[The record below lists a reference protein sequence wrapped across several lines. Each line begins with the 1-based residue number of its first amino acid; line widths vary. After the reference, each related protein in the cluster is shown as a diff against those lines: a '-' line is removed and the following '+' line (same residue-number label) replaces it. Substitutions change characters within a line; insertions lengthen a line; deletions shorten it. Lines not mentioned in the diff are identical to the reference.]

1 MLNISERARRGHK
14 NEPGKLRKRESP
26 GARMGDASKLLI

>member
-14 NEPGKLRKRESP
+14 NGLEKVRKRESL